1 MAYIIEEVGKAV
13 QITDTAL
20 NKIKLYPKGSLYF
33 GENTDGF
40 FSILVREGNSIITYS
55 SVLEDFMS
63 APNTPFANKEAFVEY
78 ISDLLFISGDSTE
91 GIATEDKQEEL
102 ITETQKI
109 VKNTI
114 KFYTEDVEED
124 ASTNTTYVGKQSV
137 EGQWLIQKI
146 VDVLVNNVSTTT
158 LEYATIV
165 NNETITTYANAWSA
179 KATLTYSEIIDLI

>member
-63 APNTPFANKEAFVEY
+63 APNTPFPSKEAFVEY

-114 KFYTEDVEED
+114 KFYTEDVQED
-124 ASTNTTYVGKQSV
+124 TSNLTTYVGKQSV
-137 EGQWLIQKI
+137 DGQWMIQKI
-146 VDVLVNNVSTTT
+146 VDTVIGTITITTLQYATVVNNS
-158 LEYATIV
+158 
-165 NNETITTYANAWSA
+165 TITTYTSAWSD
-179 KATLTYSEIIDLI
+179 KSTLTYSEIINLL